1 MTSVPKLYLRA
12 HSCTLCEL
20 KIVWAKDTVKWYRC
34 HIAEW
39 GGIKND
45 EQMSNM
51 TNRKALSHTSPLTR
65 ER

>member
-1 MTSVPKLYLRA
+1 M
-12 HSCTLCEL
+12 
-20 KIVWAKDTVKWYRC
+20 WAKDTVKWYRC

-51 TNRKALSHTSPLTR
+51 TNRKALSHASPLTR